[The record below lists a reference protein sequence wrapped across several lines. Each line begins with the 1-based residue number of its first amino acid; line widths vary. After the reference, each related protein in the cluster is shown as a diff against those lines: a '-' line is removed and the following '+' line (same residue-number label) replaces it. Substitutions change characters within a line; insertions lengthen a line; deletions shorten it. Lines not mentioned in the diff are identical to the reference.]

1 MTGLTGPQDS
11 RRKWNSTFTIPK
23 ENLSP
28 AQNSVKPMYQLRKN
42 KNNQISRVSKSL
54 PFPPFRKP
62 LEECALPSENKEVEV
77 RKTEVRH
84 SREMNGLPWPL
95 MKGDPRVARVGQED
109 PSTLEWVGRRWTFL
123 ARGRPNAC
131 VLRGSEVA
139 KGKTSTCHHS
149 T

>member
-1 MTGLTGPQDS
+1 
-11 RRKWNSTFTIPK
+11 
-23 ENLSP
+23 
-28 AQNSVKPMYQLRKN
+28 MYQLRKN

-54 PFPPFRKP
+54 LFPPFRKP
-62 LEECALPSENKEVEV
+62 LEECALPSESKEVEV

-84 SREMNGLPWPL
+84 SREMNGLPWTL
-95 MKGDPRVARVGQED
+95 MKGVGQED

-123 ARGRPNAC
+123 ARGRPDAC

-139 KGKTSTCHHS
+139 KGKTSTCHHF